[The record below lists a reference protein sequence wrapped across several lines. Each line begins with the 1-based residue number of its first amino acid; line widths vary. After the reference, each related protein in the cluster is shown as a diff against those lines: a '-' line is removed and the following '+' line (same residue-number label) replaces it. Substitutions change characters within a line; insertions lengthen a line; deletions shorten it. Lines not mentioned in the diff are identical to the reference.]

1 MPRNSTGKW
10 VARAAATGGG
20 RTYRGQRPVNWY
32 AGLVVIIVLGLAS
45 VLFARYEYQHPKKAA
60 SVAPAV
66 GTHWYAGIA
75 FDECGTKLPTLA
87 ASSNASTLGMTT
99 TGNGVIDI
107 SPLTKAQAGVHAT
120 LGQFTTSYPKL
131 ELTSTAFEYP
141 GKKLLTS
148 GEKCP
153 KGTPEAGK
161 VGRVEV
167 AYWSN
172 TDPET
177 KRVSVADPI
186 TLKLGSNS
194 LVSAGFVAA
203 GTTLPR
209 PPQSTI
215 TGVLVASSS
224 SPTTTTTT
232 SPNVSITTSTT
243 APNTTGTTAPNVS
256 ITTGTT
262 APKTTTSTT
271 KPST

>member
-45 VLFARYEYQHPKKAA
+45 VLFARYEYQHPKKAV

-75 FDECGTKLPTLA
+75 FDECGTQLPTLP
-87 ASSNASTLGMTT
+87 ASTNATTLGITT
-99 TGNGVIDI
+99 SGNGVIDI

-120 LGQFTTSYPKL
+120 LGEFTTNYPQL
-131 ELTSTAFEYP
+131 ALSSRSFEYP
-141 GKKLLTS
+141 GKKILTS

-153 KGTPEAGK
+153 KGTPDAGK
-161 VGRVEV
+161 VGHTEV

-177 KRVSVADPI
+177 KRVTVANPI
-186 TLKLGSNS
+186 ALKLGSNS
-194 LVSAGFVAA
+194 LVSAGFVPA
-203 GTTLPR
+203 GTKLPR

-224 SPTTTTTT
+224 PATTTTTAPT
-232 SPNVSITTSTT
+232 SSTTTSSTPSTT
-243 APNTTGTTAPNVS
+243 TPNTTTS
-256 ITTGTT
+256 
-262 APKTTTSTT
+262 STT
-271 KPST
+271 KTSP

>member
-1 MPRNSTGKW
+1 
-10 VARAAATGGG
+10 
-20 RTYRGQRPVNWY
+20 
-32 AGLVVIIVLGLAS
+32 
-45 VLFARYEYQHPKKAA
+45 
-60 SVAPAV
+60 
-66 GTHWYAGIA
+66 
-75 FDECGTKLPTLA
+75 
-87 ASSNASTLGMTT
+87 MTT
-99 TGNGVIDI
+99 TGNGVIVI

-153 KGTPEAGK
+153 KGTPDAGK
-161 VGRVEV
+161 VGHVEV

-177 KRVSVADPI
+177 KRVSVANPI
-186 TLKLGSNS
+186 ALKLGSNS
-194 LVSAGFVAA
+194 LVSAGFVTA
-203 GTTLPR
+203 GKTVPR

-224 SPTTTTTT
+224 SPTTTTST
-232 SPNVSITTSTT
+232 PNVSISTSTSTT
-243 APNTTGTTAPNVS
+243 APGTTATTAPPVS
-256 ITTGTT
+256 ISTSTSTT

-271 KPST
+271 